1 MFRKEQK
8 TPMHISAIVLTPCK
22 KHLIPLPM
30 VTIFVRIVVPA
41 LLHTEKYIFRFLWKI
56 SVMKNTRFDFEIK
69 TDIWKY

>member
-30 VTIFVRIVVPA
+30 VTIFVRMVVPA
-41 LLHTEKYIFRFLWKI
+41 FFAYGKIHFQFSLGNFSHEKHAL
-56 SVMKNTRFDFEIK
+56 
-69 TDIWKY
+69 